1 MAASPEHLTL
11 PCTCLTRN
19 LGASLSSH
27 RRGDGRRRREPQ
39 GSPAVDRR
47 NSVAALF
54 ASGGEGKRERNPVQS
69 FTSKELKNIGLLR
82 ETGTLPSFIMLSS
95 SASGEIVL
103 YPLKMLVEIVFL
115 ILRTLPMNLF
125 TISKIFSTP

>member
-1 MAASPEHLTL
+1 
-11 PCTCLTRN
+11 
-19 LGASLSSH
+19 
-27 RRGDGRRRREPQ
+27 
-39 GSPAVDRR
+39 VDRR